1 MIEEQLK
8 GSSMNVFVI
17 NWENCYSLWSYRHN
31 LIKHVFEGKEEEER
45 VKFLKEEIGRV
56 KEWIVDPKNISN

>member
-31 LIKHVFEGKEEEER
+31 LIKHVFDGKEEEEKI
-45 VKFLKEEIGRV
+45 KFLKEEIGRV
-56 KEWIVDPKNISN
+56 K